1 MKKILLFALLLAG
14 ANVGIFAQVNPF
26 TPPSGALPNATVG
39 AQYTQTDII
48 SFTIPST
55 ATIDPASFGAL
66 PGGITVPPFDADI
79 DTVKFIV
86 VGLPAGLTAVFDNG
100 TGIYLAGASGTLSIT
115 GIATSSTTADSIIIE
130 SQTSGSGTLQVPL
143 VGALPITFPGTVTT
157 PLGAQDVP
165 AAPGVFDGGPY
176 SMMTVGVQELNFSKF
191 DVIQNI
197 PNPFTGNTL
206 IKFSMPTAG
215 NVDFTVF
222 DMIGKRVHAEKIQA
236 QSKANTISFSS
247 EKLAPGSYFYS
258 LSNGTKTITKKMIV
272 AGK

>member
-1 MKKILLFALLLAG
+1 MKKNLLFAFLLLVT
-14 ANVGIFAQVNPF
+14 NVGVFAQVNPF

-39 AQYTQTDII
+39 VQYTQTNII
-48 SFTIPST
+48 SFTIPTS
-55 ATIDPASFGAL
+55 ATIDPAAFGAL

-79 DTVKFIV
+79 DTVKFTV
-86 VGLPAGLTAVFDNG
+86 VGLPAGLVGEFDNG
-100 TGIYLAGASGTLSIT
+100 TGIYLAGTSGTLSIS
-115 GIATSSTTADSIIIE
+115 GIATSSTSVDSIMIE

-143 VGALPITFPGTVTT
+143 VGALPITFPGTLTT
-157 PLGAQDVP
+157 PLGSQDVP

-197 PNPFTGNTL
+197 PNPFTGNTT

-215 NVDFTVF
+215 SVDFTVF
-222 DMIGKRVHAEKIQA
+222 DMIGKRVYSEKIQA
-236 QSKANTISFSS
+236 QAKANIISFSS